1 MKKVLIAV
9 LTLTMLLAV
18 TANAMAVTFTLPVP
32 CEAIA
37 DNQLYKYCASVFEY
51 KGCSDH
57 KIFVSHHVTQT
68 SAVETNRI
76 AAYSDLTKKTM
87 GANWHRA
94 DSGLYQC
101 MSNAISSGSEYTV
114 AGRGNTNY
122 QSKYGLNSITL
133 TGYFRADN
141 D

>member
-1 MKKVLIAV
+1 MNKFMKWLYGKKIEIEMNKSADKINVEKIRTWIKEVESEADTQEERDKMEAMTRRL
-9 LTLTMLLAV
+9 
-18 TANAMAVTFTLPVP
+18 MAVSYTHL
-32 CEAIA
+32 
-37 DNQLYKYCASVFEY
+37 
-51 KGCSDH
+51 
-57 KIFVSHHVTQT
+57 
-68 SAVETNRI
+68 AVETNRI

>member
-1 MKKVLIAV
+1 
-9 LTLTMLLAV
+9 
-18 TANAMAVTFTLPVP
+18 
-32 CEAIA
+32 
-37 DNQLYKYCASVFEY
+37 
-51 KGCSDH
+51 
-57 KIFVSHHVTQT
+57 
-68 SAVETNRI
+68 
-76 AAYSDLTKKTM
+76 
-87 GANWHRA
+87 
-94 DSGLYQC
+94 

>member
-51 KGCSDH
+51 KGGSDH

-76 AAYSDLTKKTM
+76 AAYSDLTKKRWVQTGTVQILDFTSACPM
-87 GANWHRA
+87 QVLLVVNIPLPVVVTQIIRA
-94 DSGLYQC
+94 S
-101 MSNAISSGSEYTV
+101 MV
-114 AGRGNTNY
+114 
-122 QSKYGLNSITL
+122 
-133 TGYFRADN
+133 
-141 D
+141 

>member
-1 MKKVLIAV
+1 MKRRGKLMKKVLIAV

-51 KGCSDH
+51 KGGSDH

-76 AAYSDLTKKTM
+76 AAYSDLTKKND
-87 GANWHRA
+87 GCKLAPCRFWALPVHV
-94 DSGLYQC
+94 QC
-101 MSNAISSGSEYTV
+101 N
-114 AGRGNTNY
+114 
-122 QSKYGLNSITL
+122 
-133 TGYFRADN
+133 FFW
-141 D
+141 